1 MRALIVSGVAGLI
14 GLGAVVGLAQL
25 TPASG
30 GESETPPAVA
40 AGALPA
46 GDGGQLSERLAAL
59 ARAEAVVTRAEE
71 VAGRAERGSSW
82 APAAGRAVIARWDD
96 HDDDRDDHGY
106 DDRDE
111 DEDRDDDRGRDDD

>member
-30 GESETPPAVA
+30 GETPPAVA

-59 ARAEAVVTRAEE
+59 ARAEAAVTRAEE

-82 APAAGRAVIARWDD
+82 APPAAGRAVIARWDD